1 MNRVMQF
8 EPLTRVIQF
17 EFLIGMMEVL
27 NLRLGYYSLNSCNK
41 MMQFKPLTRVMQYNP

>member
-17 EFLIGMMEVL
+17 ESLIVMMDVL

-41 MMQFKPLTRVMQYNP
+41 LMQFEPLTRVI